1 MTLSKPR
8 VIVDMLY
15 DVVYDVTQYTA
26 SRLRPEEQDDDWL
39 VEAIQNAENMSAELA
54 DPREGVSKSFFYDLT
69 YHAVNRRLSI
79 DEFYCILKLYNIV
92 LY

>member
-15 DVVYDVTQYTA
+15 DVMQHIFDR
-26 SRLRPEEQDDDWL
+26 SRPEEQEEEEWL
-39 VEAIQNAENMSAELA
+39 EEAIQNVEDMSTELA
-54 DPREGVSKSFFYDLT
+54 DPREGIAKSFFYDIA

>member
-26 SRLRPEEQDDDWL
+26 SRLRLEEQEEWL
-39 VEAIQNAENMSAELA
+39 VEAVQNAEQISAELA
-54 DPREGVSKSFFYDLT
+54 SPEEGISRLFFYDII
-69 YHAVNRRLSI
+69 YHAINRRLSI
-79 DEFYCILKLYNIV
+79 DELYCILKLYNIV